1 MNRKLTL
8 TALGV
13 AFLIIIALLIP
24 ATLTRKAGP
33 GAPAP
38 TTPSPPPL
46 NVTWDEVVEL
56 DKWGYEPGIACDS
69 KGTLYMTAHK
79 DLDRKNTWDYLASW
93 FFISKDGGKSWES
106 PSEPF
111 PRGEKWKTY
120 AGDEGDIAIDGRDYV
135 YFVDTYLTDNHI
147 HVWANQGVY
156 QYSVRIQ
163 KTTGLDDRPWIA
175 AQGRGIVH
183 YLGNNGMEVKGGRY
197 WYYRSTNGARTFS
210 RGTPIKGN
218 GWAHID
224 AERRGNHV
232 YIISESDTGGP
243 ADILVYYSDDRGET
257 WNWDKPVRVAHRDGP
272 GREYPVISVSPEGVV
287 WCLWNDATNGVENGT
302 RIFVGRSTDHGRTW
316 DTWEVTPFKGFIDYP
331 TINAGPNG
339 SVAVAFYATKELPVS
354 ASSEWY
360 LYGAMALNAGG
371 GNLTLNFSI
380 ADPHPV
386 YVGSNLH
393 ALHDFFEI
401 VISPDMH
408 LNIAYQYYIGPAN
421 GDSKLFFVRGRV
433 NKPEGERRGTS
444 PAPPSIYTSEAVR
457 AITSAE
463 VRLTH
468 SSITPL
474 FLLTASSRTTSR
486 RASETPTTAGRR

>member
-1 MNRKLTL
+1 M
-8 TALGV
+8 
-13 AFLIIIALLIP
+13 
-24 ATLTRKAGP
+24 
-33 GAPAP
+33 
-38 TTPSPPPL
+38 
-46 NVTWDEVVEL
+46 TWDEVVEL

-156 QYSVRIQ
+156 QYSVRI
-163 KTTGLDDRPWIA
+163 
-175 AQGRGIVH
+175 
-183 YLGNNGMEVKGGRY
+183 GRY

-224 AERRGNHV
+224 A
-232 YIISESDTGGP
+232 
-243 ADILVYYSDDRGET
+243 
-257 WNWDKPVRVAHRDGP
+257 
-272 GREYPVISVSPEGVV
+272 
-287 WCLWNDATNGVENGT
+287 
-302 RIFVGRSTDHGRTW
+302 
-316 DTWEVTPFKGFIDYP
+316 
-331 TINAGPNG
+331 
-339 SVAVAFYATKELPVS
+339 
-354 ASSEWY
+354 
-360 LYGAMALNAGG
+360 
-371 GNLTLNFSI
+371 
-380 ADPHPV
+380 
-386 YVGSNLH
+386 
-393 ALHDFFEI
+393 
-401 VISPDMH
+401 
-408 LNIAYQYYIGPAN
+408 
-421 GDSKLFFVRGRV
+421 
-433 NKPEGERRGTS
+433 ERRGTS

-474 FLLTASSRTTSR
+474 LFLTASSRTTSR